1 MKNIKFN
8 KTDARYWMRK
18 VSFHTRD
25 SRTYS
30 VHIQHDNQRRRIG
43 LKTTD
48 KEQAGALALECY
60 LKLRALGWEETLR
73 WCKGDSTAAKKS
85 DVTIGEY
92 LEAVTAK
99 SPIYPKT
106 IQSYAKALRK
116 IAGDIAV
123 ETKREKRDAIKL
135 RTLTAEKIE
144 AWRIEFIK
152 RKATDP
158 LKEKSARISASAF
171 IGRARSLFSRETVA
185 RVRDIVELP
194 EPPPFSGVKVDYVRV
209 PRYRSTFD
217 MATLLESAREE
228 LATSKP
234 EQFKI
239 FLLASMAGL
248 RRNEI
253 DKLSWTA
260 FRWKEGVIRIE
271 ATRFFRPKSHDSE
284 GDVLV
289 DPELMEIFRGY
300 HARRR
305 SEFVIESDFSPN
317 ASALYDHYRA
327 EREIRDLIDWLR
339 LKGVVSKTPL
349 HTLRKE
355 FGSQINARYGLTAAQ
370 EQLRHANVAVTAA
383 HYVENKHRS
392 VLGFGHLLKG
402 ERTIIPMDGEAAP
415 STA

>member
-48 KEQAGALALECY
+48 KEQAGALALEFY
-60 LKLRALGWEETLR
+60 LKLRALGWEEALR
-73 WCKGDSTAAKKS
+73 WWKGDSTAAKKS
-85 DVTIGEY
+85 DVTIAEY

-106 IQSYAKALRK
+106 IQSYVKALRK
-116 IAGDIAV
+116 IAGDITG
-123 ETKREKRDAIKL
+123 ETEREKRDAIRL

-144 AWRIEFIK
+144 AWRIEFIR

-158 LKEKSARISASAF
+158 LKEKSARISANAF
-171 IGRARSLFSRETVA
+171 IGRARSLFSSETVA
-185 RVRDIVELP
+185 RVHDIVEIP
-194 EPPPFSGVKVDYVRV
+194 EPVPFSGVKVEYVRV

-239 FLLASMAGL
+239 FLLGALAGL

-253 DKLSWTA
+253 DKLPWTA
-260 FRWKEGVIRIE
+260 FRWKEGVIRVE
-271 ATRFFRPKSHDSE
+271 ATRFFRPKSRDSE

-289 DPELMEIFRGY
+289 DPELLEIFRGY
-300 HARRR
+300 YAKRR

-317 ASALYDHYRA
+317 PSALYDHYRC
-327 EREIRDLIDWLR
+327 EREIKDLTDWLR
-339 LKGVVSKTPL
+339 SKGVVSKTPL

-370 EQLRHANVAVTAA
+370 EQLRHANVGVTAA

-402 ERTIIPMDGEAAP
+402 ERTIVPMDGEADH

>member
-48 KEQAGALALECY
+48 KEQAGALALEFY

-73 WCKGDSTAAKKS
+73 WWKGDSTAAKKS
-85 DVTIGEY
+85 DVTIAEY

-106 IQSYAKALRK
+106 IQSYVKALRK
-116 IAGDIAV
+116 IAGDITG
-123 ETKREKRDAIKL
+123 ETEREKRDAIRL

-144 AWRIEFIK
+144 AWRIEFIR

-158 LKEKSARISASAF
+158 LKEKSARISANAF
-171 IGRARSLFSRETVA
+171 IGRARSLFSSETVA
-185 RVRDIVELP
+185 RVHDIVEIP
-194 EPPPFSGVKVDYVRV
+194 EPVPFSGVKVEYVRV

-239 FLLASMAGL
+239 FLLGALAGL

-253 DKLSWTA
+253 DKLPWTA
-260 FRWKEGVIRIE
+260 FRWKEGVIRVE
-271 ATRFFRPKSHDSE
+271 ATRFFRPKSRDSE

-289 DPELMEIFRGY
+289 DPELLEIFRGY
-300 HARRR
+300 YAKRR
-305 SEFVIESDFSPN
+305 SEFVIESDFPPN
-317 ASALYDHYRA
+317 PSALYDHYRC
-327 EREIRDLIDWLR
+327 EREIKDLTDWLR
-339 LKGVVSKTPL
+339 SKGVVSKTPL

-370 EQLRHANVAVTAA
+370 EQLRHANVGVTAA

-402 ERTIIPMDGEAAP
+402 ERTIVPMDGEADH